1 VGTKRES
8 KPAPPVVLP
17 VDRTALGAALRL
29 FVTRFVIED
38 KREQMHK
45 RLFTAERRAETLVAL
60 ERWIAGTKTELAGAD
75 RSPAGLEAR
84 FGAIMGVHLDEAGA
98 RRTTIAGALELGRS
112 RASLFVGDSGRIALL
127 TASGGAPILCSVV

>member
-1 VGTKRES
+1 MGTKRETRAA
-8 KPAPPVVLP
+8 PAVVLP
-17 VDRTALGAALRL
+17 IDRTALGAALRL

-45 RLFTAERRAETLVAL
+45 RLFTAERRAETLAVL
-60 ERWIAGTKTELAGAD
+60 ERWIAGTRTELAGAD

-84 FGAIMGVHLDEAGA
+84 FGPLMGVHLDEAGA

-127 TASGGAPILCSVV
+127 TIEGGAPILCSAV